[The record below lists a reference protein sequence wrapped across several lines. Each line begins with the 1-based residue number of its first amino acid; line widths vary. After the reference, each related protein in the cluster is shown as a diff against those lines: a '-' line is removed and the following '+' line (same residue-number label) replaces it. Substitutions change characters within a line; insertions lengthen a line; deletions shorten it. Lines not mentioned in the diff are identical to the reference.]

1 MKSNISAMAR
11 TILEDT
17 VGDIFMDGARID
29 WSTWVVID
37 RLERVKGS
45 VRIPKAQFL
54 IFCKVTF
61 DLVEPVGSL

>member
-1 MKSNISAMAR
+1 MAR

-37 RLERVKGS
+37 RLERVKDS
-45 VRIPKAQFL
+45 VRIRKAQFFNIL
-54 IFCKVTF
+54 
-61 DLVEPVGSL
+61 